1 MSMLQL
7 FLHHLFNRYGA
18 TNLQFGIYYDKVFKK
33 EYLPSRI
40 RYSQFFFYSA
50 ALYFFYTLHTRVRKI
65 FHGLIL
71 LLELDVH

>member
-1 MSMLQL
+1 MSMPNF
-7 FLHHLFNRYGA
+7 FLHHLINRYGA

-50 ALYFFYTLHTRVRKI
+50 ALYFFYTLHTRVRTFGHEYK
-65 FHGLIL
+65 L